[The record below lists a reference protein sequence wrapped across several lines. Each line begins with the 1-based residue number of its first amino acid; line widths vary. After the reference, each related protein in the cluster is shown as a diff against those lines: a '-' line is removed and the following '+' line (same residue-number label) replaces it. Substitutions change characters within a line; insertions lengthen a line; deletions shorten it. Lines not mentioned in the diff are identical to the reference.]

1 MKNIATLLMGR
12 IAHASLDDPY
22 NAIDAKH
29 PSLTMKRQEFGG
41 LPSTPPYSPLSD
53 ACDGMDVPHLSLT
66 AMGQELEEL
75 SGTPPHN
82 RSTIDAK
89 HLSLPTERHELPFTP
104 PYSPLSDAQSLSPRT
119 IHMEFD
125 SMSDSGALLTV
136 QTQKIGHELADT
148 RDNLA
153 KVVELQQQLA
163 KKQQRKLAKRNAN
176 WESRYD
182 AMRREKE
189 QQLAAQRALDER
201 LKDSTS
207 KMDRLHTDLTEREQT
222 LSAAIEDSERKDA
235 EMHHLHASLN
245 DSRNA
250 IEAHRQ
256 SLTKMRQELEELTRS
271 RDELCDQKKGLE
283 KKISIQA
290 SEADLLRGE
299 IQGLADS
306 LSMAKRK
313 AAEDLADARKQME
326 KQASELAA
334 VKKELESSLDDTADL
349 REELGS
355 LQSDYDEKCS
365 EFGDAVERH
374 GADAELKKQKIESLT
389 MLLEE
394 REVELAATQ
403 KQLES
408 ERQEIL
414 NVRQELSSLES
425 DYDEVCS
432 ELDEAV
438 RQHQVDAEASRIRTE
453 AREVEI
459 AAVQK
464 ELDSERNVIVNIH
477 QEISSLK
484 SDYGQ
489 KCSELEEV
497 ARQHEARAQSLEQK
511 LGVVETTLDS
521 ETAGRRQ
528 LEKELND
535 ARNEILEKEQIIKSS
550 SLSLDEVQKVVTELQ
565 KALAQQLELLE
576 DDDLSEEED

>member
-1 MKNIATLLMGR
+1 MNISTLFTR
-12 IAHASLDDPY
+12 RAAPVSLYDG
-22 NAIDAKH
+22 AAH
-29 PSLTMKRQEFGG
+29 PSLAMKRQEFDG

-53 ACDGMDVPHLSLT
+53 SCDAMDVPRLSLA
-66 AMGQELEEL
+66 AMPQEFEEL
-75 SGTPPHN
+75 PAPSHN
-82 RSTIDAK
+82 RSTAIDAK
-89 HLSLPTERHELPFTP
+89 HLSLPTKRPELPFTP
-104 PYSPLSDAQSLSPRT
+104 PYSPLSDAKPLSPAT
-119 IHMEFD
+119 IHMALD

-148 RDNLA
+148 RENLT
-153 KVVELQQQLA
+153 KVVELQQLLA

-182 AMRREKE
+182 VMRREKE

-201 LKDSTS
+201 LRESNS

-222 LSAAIEDSERKDA
+222 LSAALEDSERKDK
-235 EMHHLHASLN
+235 EMHHLHASLE

-256 SLTKMRQELEELTRS
+256 SLTRMRQELDELTRS

-283 KKISIQA
+283 EKISTQA
-290 SEADLLRGE
+290 SEAESLRSE
-299 IQGLADS
+299 IRELADS
-306 LSMAKRK
+306 LSMVERK
-313 AAEDLADARKQME
+313 AADDLTDARRQME
-326 KQASELAA
+326 KQASEIAA
-334 VKKELESSLDDTADL
+334 VQMELDGSLDDAANL
-349 REELGS
+349 RQELGS

-365 EFGDAVERH
+365 EFEEAVERH
-374 GADAELKKQKIESLT
+374 SADAQLKKQKIESLT

-403 KQLES
+403 KELEG

-414 NVRQELSSLES
+414 NVRHELGSLES

-438 RQHQVDAEASRIRTE
+438 RRHKADVEASRTRSE
-453 AREVEI
+453 ASEVEL

-464 ELDSERNVIVNIH
+464 ELDNERGVIANIR
-477 QEISSLK
+477 QELSSLK
-484 SDYGQ
+484 SDYGR

-497 ARQHEARAQSLEQK
+497 TRRHEAEAQSLEKK
-511 LGVVETTLDS
+511 LGEVKTTLDS

-535 ARNEILEKEQIIKSS
+535 ARNEIMEKEQIIKSS

-565 KALAQQLELLE
+565 NALAQQLELLE
-576 DDDLSEEED
+576 DDGSEEEEFE